1 MTDWQLDHG
10 VIAVRD
16 LATATDHYR
25 ELGFSVTSG
34 GTHPGGWT
42 HNALIAFADGFYLEL
57 LAPTEI
63 RFLHDAEAIAARNF
77 LFALAGDEGGV
88 GLSLSTHQLPLAV
101 AAMQARGI
109 AIDAPR
115 PGGRMRPDGVRLDW
129 LLAMPG
135 RSMLPFFI
143 QDVTP
148 RVLRVPGEPAAIT
161 HANGARG
168 IDSVILHTAA
178 PAEWDHRISAMLGR
192 PSVAG
197 AWKCGPA
204 LLRVAQDEQAAEPGL
219 TFILRGSGA
228 SGPLD
233 RHLSHGADVRFGR

>member
-1 MTDWQLDHG
+1 MTDWRLDHG

-16 LATATDHYR
+16 LAPASAHYR
-25 ELGFSVTSG
+25 ELGFTVTPG

-57 LAPTEI
+57 LAPTDL
-63 RFLHDAEAIAARNF
+63 RFLHDAEAIGARNL
-77 LFALAGDEGGV
+77 LFALAGAEGGV
-88 GLSLSTHQLPLAV
+88 GLALSTHQLQPAV

-109 AIDAPR
+109 AMDAPR

-129 LLAMPG
+129 LLAVPG
-135 RSMLPFFI
+135 RSLLPFFI

-148 RVLRVPGEPAAIT
+148 RVLRVPGEMAAIT

-168 IDSVILHTAA
+168 IDSVLLHTAA
-178 PAEWDHRISAMLGR
+178 PAEWDNRITAMLGR

-197 AWKCGPA
+197 AWACGPS
-204 LLRVAQDEQAAEPGL
+204 LLRVEPDVRAAEPAL
-219 TFILRGSGA
+219 TFLLRGGGA

-233 RHLSHGADVRFGR
+233 RQLAHGADIRFVR